1 MPCKHINSV
10 INGACAPFMLCFVSK
25 ETAYAGL
32 LDAFA
37 PTGSNLKNLKIKKG
51 SGYKH
56 LERYHT
62 MNKVILVGRTVEAIE
77 LKKVGDNQKS
87 TITTQLA
94 VGRSYKDA
102 EGNKETDFLTLVAWG
117 KTAEVLASM
126 TAKGSLVG
134 IEGELRSRSYE
145 KDGAKRYVTEVL
157 VDKVDLLESKAQTEA
172 RAKAAQA

>member
-1 MPCKHINSV
+1 
-10 INGACAPFMLCFVSK
+10 
-25 ETAYAGL
+25 
-32 LDAFA
+32 
-37 PTGSNLKNLKIKKG
+37 
-51 SGYKH
+51 
-56 LERYHT
+56 

-94 VGRSYKDA
+94 VGRSYKDS

-117 KTAEVLASM
+117 KTAEVLTSM

-145 KDGAKRYVTEVL
+145 KNGVKRYVTEVL

>member
-1 MPCKHINSV
+1 
-10 INGACAPFMLCFVSK
+10 
-25 ETAYAGL
+25 
-32 LDAFA
+32 
-37 PTGSNLKNLKIKKG
+37 
-51 SGYKH
+51 
-56 LERYHT
+56 

-102 EGNKETDFLTLVAWG
+102 DGNKETDFLTLVAWG

-134 IEGELRSRSYE
+134 IEGELHSRSYE

>member
-1 MPCKHINSV
+1 
-10 INGACAPFMLCFVSK
+10 
-25 ETAYAGL
+25 
-32 LDAFA
+32 
-37 PTGSNLKNLKIKKG
+37 
-51 SGYKH
+51 
-56 LERYHT
+56 

-94 VGRSYKDA
+94 VGRSYKDS

-145 KDGAKRYVTEVL
+145 KDGVKRYVTEVL
-157 VDKVDLLESKAQTEA
+157 VDKVDLLESKAQTKA

>member
-1 MPCKHINSV
+1 M
-10 INGACAPFMLCFVSK
+10 FYYVSK
-25 ETAYAGL
+25 SLRWTHCRLRANGFKFE
-32 LDAFA
+32 
-37 PTGSNLKNLKIKKG
+37 KLKIKKG

-102 EGNKETDFLTLVAWG
+102 DGNKETDFLTLVAWG

>member
-1 MPCKHINSV
+1 
-10 INGACAPFMLCFVSK
+10 
-25 ETAYAGL
+25 
-32 LDAFA
+32 
-37 PTGSNLKNLKIKKG
+37 
-51 SGYKH
+51 
-56 LERYHT
+56 

-94 VGRSYKDA
+94 VGRSYKDS
-102 EGNKETDFLTLVAWG
+102 EGNKETDFPTLVAWG

-145 KDGAKRYVTEVL
+145 KDGVKRYVTEVL

>member
-1 MPCKHINSV
+1 
-10 INGACAPFMLCFVSK
+10 
-25 ETAYAGL
+25 
-32 LDAFA
+32 
-37 PTGSNLKNLKIKKG
+37 
-51 SGYKH
+51 
-56 LERYHT
+56 

-77 LKKVGDNQKS
+77 LKKVGDKQKS

-94 VGRSYKDA
+94 VGRSYKDS

-145 KDGAKRYVTEVL
+145 KDGVKRYVTEVL

>member
-1 MPCKHINSV
+1 
-10 INGACAPFMLCFVSK
+10 
-25 ETAYAGL
+25 
-32 LDAFA
+32 
-37 PTGSNLKNLKIKKG
+37 
-51 SGYKH
+51 
-56 LERYHT
+56 

-94 VGRSYKDA
+94 VGRSYKDS

-117 KTAEVLASM
+117 KTAEVLVSM

-145 KDGAKRYVTEVL
+145 KDGVKRYVTEVL

>member
-1 MPCKHINSV
+1 
-10 INGACAPFMLCFVSK
+10 
-25 ETAYAGL
+25 
-32 LDAFA
+32 
-37 PTGSNLKNLKIKKG
+37 
-51 SGYKH
+51 
-56 LERYHT
+56 

-94 VGRSYKDA
+94 VGRSYKDS
-102 EGNKETDFLTLVAWG
+102 EGNKETDFITLVAWG

-126 TAKGSLVG
+126 TAKGSPVG

-145 KDGAKRYVTEVL
+145 KDGVKRYVTEVL
-157 VDKVDLLESKAQTEA
+157 VDKVDLLESKAQTEE